1 MMLVVSRWM
10 MWALAGALFLGCQQP
25 SGPLSLPPAVGRPGE
40 ASQGPRVG
48 VIVARGGEVT
58 IVPSKGAAFPG
69 LPEQQLLR
77 DDKLVTAANSF
88 VVVQLHNGHLVRLG
102 ASQSN
107 VVEMLAPFHDPPAGE
122 DVNDRFVRLLTPEE
136 RDDPQLSGAITRVAG
151 WNTRMSASES
161 FAALPAVEQR
171 PPPPSPPMTE
181 ASGAGDAP
189 PPAQAPAPIT
199 AAPQADM
206 PGKIQ
211 GRPADESEPAKPNPS
226 PAPKRRESES
236 KSAQTRG
243 PSPDDADDQTDKGK
257 GSSTPPT
264 DAPKSEEAEAPPGSA
279 PAPTPAQLPGQL
291 KFTPA
296 KGGAR
301 QVDLPEPF
309 KSGAAALAKCA
320 GAGAKVTGSVLR
332 GKVSG
337 LKVNGANKCQDL
349 VGKATTLE
357 DGTFELTVKP

>member
-77 DDKLVTAANSF
+77 DDKLVTAAKSF

-122 DVNDRFVRLLTPEE
+122 DVKDRFVRLLTPEE

-161 FAALPAVEQR
+161 FAALPAVET
-171 PPPPSPPMTE
+171 PPPPPPPPMTE
-181 ASGAGDAP
+181 APGSGAGAP

-199 AAPQADM
+199 AAPQAD
-206 PGKIQ
+206 PQ
-211 GRPADESEPAKPNPS
+211 GRLAEEGSEPAKPSPK
-226 PAPKRRESES
+226 PAPKHRESES
-236 KSAQTRG
+236 KSANTRRPG
-243 PSPDDADDQTDKGK
+243 PADAEGSKEEDNGK
-257 GSSTPPT
+257 GSTAPPA
-264 DAPKSEEAEAPPGSA
+264 DDSESQEPEAPPASA
-279 PAPTPAQLPGQL
+279 PVPASAQLPGQL

-296 KGGAR
+296 KGAAR
-301 QVDLPEPF
+301 QVNLPEPF

>member
-10 MWALAGALFLGCQQP
+10 MWALAGALFLGCEQP
-25 SGPLSLPPAVGRPGE
+25 SGPLSLPPAVGRPDE
-40 ASQGPRVG
+40 VSQGPRVG

-58 IVPSKGAAFPG
+58 IVPSKGAAFSG
-69 LPEQQLLR
+69 LPEEQLLR

-88 VVVQLHNGHLVRLG
+88 VVVQLHNGHFVRLG

-122 DVNDRFVRLLTPEE
+122 DVEDRFVRLLTPEE
-136 RDDPQLSGAITRVAG
+136 RDDPALSGAITRVAG
-151 WNTRMSASES
+151 WNTRMSAAES
-161 FAALPAVEQR
+161 FAALPAVQQ
-171 PPPPSPPMTE
+171 PPMPE
-181 ASGAGDAP
+181 APGSGAPRAP
-189 PPAQAPAPIT
+189 SVSQAPAPIS
-199 AAPQADM
+199 ASPQADM
-206 PGKIQ
+206 AGGE
-211 GRPADESEPAKPNPS
+211 GRLADEAEPAKQSPK
-226 PAPKRRESES
+226 PAPKRRETES
-236 KSAQTRG
+236 KSETRR
-243 PSPDDADDQTDKGK
+243 PSPDDAESK
-257 GSSTPPT
+257 SSKESSAPPT
-264 DAPKSEEAEAPPGSA
+264 DAPKAEEAEEAQVPPAAPPA
-279 PAPTPAQLPGQL
+279 PAPAPAQLPGQL

-296 KGGAR
+296 KGRAR
-301 QVDLPEPF
+301 MVDVPEPF

-320 GAGAKVTGSVLR
+320 GAGAKVTGSVLQ